1 MYIKIYFGDKP
12 VFLCDE
18 IDPTI
23 HEYLHHPDAI
33 FIDEINN
40 SAIKSLMHEI
50 KKNDFHAG
58 ILWHP
63 DLEKLKKA
71 FWKHFKIVLAAGGW
85 VVNEKDE
92 ILFIFRR
99 GKWDL
104 PKGKLDNGEK
114 LEECA
119 QREVREETGLQH
131 IKLKDKIIIVSGGA
145 KGIGEGIVKV
155 LAAEGATPV
164 IIGRSEEDNLKV
176 VNELGGKA
184 AQFVA
189 ELTDPAECERS
200 VKAVIAKFGRIDG
213 LVNNAGVN
221 DGVGLEKG
229 DYERFIASI
238 HKNLVHYYLL
248 AHYALPELKKS
259 KGVIVNIGSKT
270 AETGQGNTSAYAA
283 ANGGRNALTREW
295 AVELLP
301 YGIRVNAIIVAECW
315 TPLYENWIKTL
326 PNPEEKLKSIKSKIP
341 LEQRMT
347 TAEEIANMAAFLL
360 SEKSSH
366 TTGQLIHV
374 DGGYVHLDRAIS

>member
-1 MYIKIYFGDKP
+1 M
-12 VFLCDE
+12 
-18 IDPTI
+18 
-23 HEYLHHPDAI
+23 
-33 FIDEINN
+33 
-40 SAIKSLMHEI
+40 
-50 KKNDFHAG
+50 
-58 ILWHP
+58 
-63 DLEKLKKA
+63 DL
-71 FWKHFKIVLAAGGW
+71 
-85 VVNEKDE
+85 
-92 ILFIFRR
+92 
-99 GKWDL
+99 
-104 PKGKLDNGEK
+104 
-114 LEECA
+114 
-119 QREVREETGLQH
+119 
-131 IKLKDKIIIVSGGA
+131 KLKDKIIIVSGGA

-155 LAAEGATPV
+155 LAAEGAVPV
-164 IIGRSEEDNLKV
+164 IIGRSEKDNLKV

-259 KGVIVNIGSKT
+259 KGAIVNIGSKT